1 MKSLR
6 VISLINLIFIEY
18 YYMPSIVLGT
28 LPCVVSSLH
37 GRSLSLALWAILQK
51 KKLKLREAKS
61 HVKEHTASA
70 AGIIMQ
76 LLSLQT

>member
-1 MKSLR
+1 MESIIVLCSCSSLR
-6 VISLINLIFIEY
+6 TTNV
-18 YYMPSIVLGT
+18 PSIVLGT